1 LTFVKINGILFGL
14 YQEGDVKGNKKKDT
28 APIKIKKPGSLRK
41 ALGAKAGK
49 PLSKSKLQA
58 AAKKKGITGQRA
70 RYALNVLIPA
80 SKKRAAKAKAKKK

>member
-1 LTFVKINGILFGL
+1 M
-14 YQEGDVKGNKKKDT
+14 KGNKKNT
-28 APIKIKKPGSLRK
+28 APIAIKKPGSLRK

-49 PLSKSKLQA
+49 PLSRSKLKA

-80 SKKRAAKAKAKKK
+80 AKRRATKAKKK